1 MPTGAILPL
10 LERAMANDRIG
21 GATAYQEAKEHPDR
35 QNRAPIHGGKVFA
48 LTNRILGSAILR
60 SQATVAFMPTH
71 IRSLVALIL
80 CGAGLSAV
88 AQLGGQSAFRLL
100 DIPSSARA
108 SALGGNYIAVQDN
121 DLNLGLFSP
130 ALLNRSMSKQ
140 VALSYLPYFAGIN
153 VGYVGYGHHLDSS
166 NITLS
171 AAVQY
176 MDYGTFTRTDE
187 IGAEIGEFSAGEYVF
202 QVGAARPID
211 SLFSVGVNAK
221 LITSA
226 LENYKSTAWALDVGG
241 VFAKKSIGLTVAAML
256 RNIGTQAST
265 FTGERE
271 KLPFQAMLGVTYEF
285 RHAPFRLG
293 LMMEQLQRWDLTY
306 VDPNAIVEVDQT
318 TGEVVE
324 NKITTLDKAALH
336 VVPSAEILLSKNFM
350 LRLAYNAR
358 RRKELLV
365 PDKPAITGLS
375 FGVGLKVSKFH
386 ISYGFSQLHLA
397 GISNTLTLAVRFAD
411 FKKG

>member
-1 MPTGAILPL
+1 
-10 LERAMANDRIG
+10 
-21 GATAYQEAKEHPDR
+21 
-35 QNRAPIHGGKVFA
+35 
-48 LTNRILGSAILR
+48 
-60 SQATVAFMPTH
+60 MPTH

-324 NKITTLDKAALH
+324 NKITNLDKAAPACSTQCGDPIEQEFH
-336 VVPSAEILLSKNFM
+336 AAFSVQRPSPKGVVGPGQTC
-350 LRLAYNAR
+350 YH
-358 RRKELLV
+358 
-365 PDKPAITGLS
+365 
-375 FGVGLKVSKFH
+375 GLKLRGGAEGEQVPHQLWVFAIAFGRDQQYPH
-386 ISYGFSQLHLA
+386 VGCALRGFQERLILVCRLKESL
-397 GISNTLTLAVRFAD
+397 IW
-411 FKKG
+411 